1 MIMENRKLR
10 TVITAAVA
18 AALSLFLYCCKK
30 SEGTAGTASNQVT
43 TKSSPLT
50 TNATTGFVHPGILN
64 TQQTLDYIAQQAN
77 SGDANRLAAYQYVL
91 NYCNNHSPSGQYKAT
106 VNVAGGITT
115 PDEIAFKGDALLSYA
130 LALRWAK
137 TGNSAYATTVRQI
150 LDGWA
155 SHFQNFSVSGSNPY
169 QAYLEASWAAPTFTA
184 AAEIVKYYVPAG
196 QSAGAGG
203 WTTAENTQFVNF
215 LNNLKDNYINH
226 ATDPGYNN
234 NWNVS
239 EGWAK
244 IAIGVFEDSP
254 TVYQNG
260 ITVIKNVLPIVI
272 ASDGSMNNEI
282 CGSHDDYVHFQYTL
296 TGLSYAANTCGIQGD
311 LSIYSASSN
320 RLLTGYQYHY
330 KLIMGTVTPPCSPS
344 GNPANPIW
352 PGVNVAN
359 RHYNTTETNYL
370 ANHYVPDTNGL
381 PGGDIGF
388 LCWTNYTHYNVPTTF

>member
-1 MIMENRKLR
+1 MKIKNHTGLP
-10 TVITAAVA
+10 I
-18 AALSLFLYCCKK
+18 ALIFMLALFCYRCKK
-30 SEGTAGTASNQVT
+30 TDAHVQNNPNLPKTFASDPA
-43 TKSSPLT
+43 S
-50 TNATTGFVHPGILN
+50 GFVHPGIVN
-64 TQQTLDYIAQQAN
+64 TKETLDYIAQQAN

-106 VNVAGGITT
+106 VNVAGGVTT

-137 TGNSAYATTVRQI
+137 TGTASYATTVKQI

-155 SHFQNFSVSGSNPY
+155 SHFQIFSVTGSNPN

-184 AAEIVKYYVPAG
+184 AAEIIKYYVPAT
-196 QSAGAGG
+196 GAAAG
-203 WTTAENTQFVNF
+203 WTTAENTQFTNF
-215 LNNLKDNYINH
+215 LNNMKDNYINH

-244 IAIGVFEDSP
+244 IAIGIFEDNQ

-272 ASDGSMNNEI
+272 ASDGSMNGEV
-282 CGSHDDYVHFQYTL
+282 CGSHNDYVHFQYTL

-311 LSIYSASSN
+311 LSIYSANSN
-320 RLLTGYQYHY
+320 RLLTGYNYHY
-330 KLIMGTVTPPCSPS
+330 GLMHGTVHPPCSPG
-344 GNPANPIW
+344 GNPSNPIW
-352 PGVNVAN
+352 PGINVAD
-359 RHYNTTETNYL
+359 RHYNTVETNYI
-370 ANHYVPDTNGL
+370 ANQYVPDTNGL

-388 LCWTNYTHYNVPTTF
+388 LCWTNYTHHNVPTSF